1 MDGGRARAHDT
12 CIDQANESD
21 EQAQAHRDRCLQG
34 GGDGTEDRLAEARED
49 QQEDQDTF
57 PRDDTHGLA
66 VAEACPQDQGE
77 GDDRVEAKACGQG
90 QRIVGNDAHEDRHDA
105 RNQRGTGGDALG
117 RNRTI
122 RGDGV
127 AQDSRVDNQD
137 VSHREE
143 GDDSTA
149 NLMTNGRAARGNLEE
164 RIE

>member
-1 MDGGRARAHDT
+1 MIAVFRAA
-12 CIDQANESD
+12 
-21 EQAQAHRDRCLQG
+21 
-34 GGDGTEDRLAEARED
+34 GTARK
-49 QQEDQDTF
+49 TASRK
-57 PRDDTHGLA
+57 PVRTSRKIRIPSRDDTHGLA